1 MNFLPGSLITLP
13 KRLSWVRA
21 RAVRLAKMPGAFKQR
36 HLLPRLKRRKAVA
49 SQGDSTVQVRISRD
63 FNNKP
68 NDWFWS
74 VEVTK
79 GAKSFVMKGSA
90 PSRFHAEAMTDE
102 FAAQILNPE
111 GAAHG

>member
-36 HLLPRLKRRKAVA
+36 HLLPRVKRRKPEPKH
-49 SQGDSTVQVRISRD
+49 GESTVQVRISRD

-90 PSRFHAEAMTDE
+90 PSRFHAEAMADE